1 MLERNTMHI
10 TQNVEKI
17 RTNYGGKLRNFVSY
31 FQSVTTVGVV
41 TTARNPL
48 EAETLAKSRITDGR
62 FVSGIFNQTPYTL
75 SETEEWKPELSEVAV
90 NTEQDKSNSVNLV
103 LSLGDDVTNKIAFKL
118 NKQPS
123 DINEDDC
130 LQYLKRT
137 LDISPA

>member
-1 MLERNTMHI
+1 MHI

-48 EAETLAKSRITDGR
+48 EAEALAKSRITDGR

-75 SETEEWKPELSEVAV
+75 SETEEWKPEFSGVSV
-90 NTEQDKSNSVNLV
+90 NTGQDESNNVNLV
-103 LSLGDDVTNKIAFKL
+103 LSLGEDVITKIASKL

-123 DINEDDC
+123 EISEDDC
-130 LQYLKRT
+130 LQYLKST
-137 LDISPA
+137 LDSSLA